1 MNVTV
6 NGESRV
12 LDDGST
18 LAELLDSEIGSRRG
32 TAAAVDGEVVARGQ
46 WSSLVLA
53 DGQAVELLTAVQ
65 GG

>member
-12 LDDGST
+12 LDEGIT
-18 LAELLDSEIGSRRG
+18 LAELLDREIGSRRG
-32 TAAAVDGEVVARGQ
+32 TAVAVDGEVVPRGD
-46 WSSLVLA
+46 WASFAIA

>member
-12 LDDGST
+12 LDEGIT
-18 LAELLDSEIGSRRG
+18 LAELLDREIGGRRG
-32 TAAAVDGEVVARGQ
+32 TAAAVDGEVVPRGD
-46 WSSLVLA
+46 WASFAIA